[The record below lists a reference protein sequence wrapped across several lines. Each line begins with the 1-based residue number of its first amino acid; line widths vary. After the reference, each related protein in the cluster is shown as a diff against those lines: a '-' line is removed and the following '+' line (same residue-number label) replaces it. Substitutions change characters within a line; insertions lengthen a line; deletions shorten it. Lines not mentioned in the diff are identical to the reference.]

1 LVRGIVSSSCY
12 RGFFRRIAPET
23 KDENYAARVV
33 LATTGSTRG
42 LNFAAVAAILE
53 GSPAT
58 RLPAIPSHEYIARSF
73 AMTIKVGDKLPAGT
87 LQEFFEVEKDGCAI
101 GPNPVKVDDL
111 TKGRKVVIFGL
122 PGAFTPTCSAKHV
135 PSYLANYDKL
145 KARGV
150 DTIACMS
157 VNDAFVMGA
166 WGRDQKTGDK
176 VRMLADGSADYT
188 KALGLELD
196 LTARGL
202 GLRCQRFS
210 MLVDD
215 GVVKT
220 LNIEG
225 PGKFEVSDAETMLK
239 QLA

>member
-1 LVRGIVSSSCY
+1 
-12 RGFFRRIAPET
+12 
-23 KDENYAARVV
+23 
-33 LATTGSTRG
+33 
-42 LNFAAVAAILE
+42 
-53 GSPAT
+53 
-58 RLPAIPSHEYIARSF
+58 
-73 AMTIKVGDKLPAGT
+73 MTIKVGDRLPAGT
-87 LQEFFEVEKDGCAI
+87 LQEFYDVAKDGCAI
-101 GPNPVKVDDL
+101 GPNPVSIESL
-111 TKGRKVVIFGL
+111 TRGKKVVLFGL

-135 PSYLANYDKL
+135 PSYLAVYDQL
-145 KARGV
+145 KAKGV

-166 WGRDQKTGDK
+166 WGRDQRADGK

-196 LTARGL
+196 LTARGM
-202 GLRCQRFS
+202 GVRCQRFS

-225 PGKFEVSDAETMLK
+225 PGKFEVSGGDTMLA
-239 QLA
+239 QLG